1 MEDIMKNYVFNNT
14 NSFEQKLNYSLATV
28 GSIIILYGFTT
39 SIALCNVVVLLGGA
53 MAYKYFS
60 NNSFNKFIKDNLYR
74 LIKTNGYYELEEKK
88 LIYRPEIY
96 YNFTDKYLKIKIRL
110 DGSQYRDTY
119 TQLENLLEDLFTMEC
134 ISKEQSTG
142 FMIYKLD
149 RTATKRL
156 SITEINK
163 LQGDFIP
170 INSKLQWN
178 FRKCPHALI
187 SGVTGKGKT
196 YFLAYLI
203 KTFLL
208 LKADIKILDPKISDL
223 SYLENLF
230 KNCVASS
237 PSQIAKI
244 LRETTEKMN
253 CRYEEFKKLSSY
265 RFGKDYKDY
274 GYRPIVII
282 FDEMAAFMASV
293 DKKLCKEVNDYMAEI
308 IMKGRQAGVFMILT
322 TQRPDADVIKTNI
335 RDQLGLRI
343 ALGEMSKTAYS
354 MIFGSDFND
363 LELNSNAPGNGY
375 IFIDGVNTKPVKF
388 QSPFFE
394 PNYNFV
400 KDLIKTTKDNGNFVI
415 TK

>member
-1 MEDIMKNYVFNNT
+1 MKNYVFNNVD
-14 NSFEQKLNYSLATV
+14 SFEQKLNYSLAAV
-28 GSIIILYGFTT
+28 GSIIILYGFTA
-39 SIALCNVVVLLGGA
+39 SIVLCNVVTLLGGA
-53 MAYKYFS
+53 IAYKYFS
-60 NNSFNKFIKDNLYR
+60 NNSFNKLVKNNLYN
-74 LIKTNGYYELEEKK
+74 LIKTNGYYKLEEDK

-96 YNFTDKYLKIKIRL
+96 YTFTDKYLEIKIRL
-110 DGSQYRDTY
+110 DGSNHRDDY
-119 TQLENLLEDLFTMEC
+119 LQLENLLEDLFVMEC
-134 ISKEQSTG
+134 VSKEQING

-149 RTATKRL
+149 RTSTNRL
-156 SITEINK
+156 SITEIK
-163 LQGDFIP
+163 RLQGDFIP

-203 KTFLL
+203 KSFLL

-230 KNCVASS
+230 KDCVASS
-237 PSQIAKI
+237 PNHIAKI
-244 LRETTEKMN
+244 LRETVEKMN
-253 CRYEEFKKLSSY
+253 SRYEQFKKLSSY

-274 GYRPIVII
+274 GYKPVVII

-293 DKKLCKEVNDYMAEI
+293 DKKLSKEVNDYMAEI
-308 IMKGRQAGVFMILT
+308 VMKGRQAGIFMILT

-363 LELNSNAPGNGY
+363 LELNNNAPGNGY
-375 IFIDGVNTKPVKF
+375 IFIDGITTKPVRF
-388 QSPFFE
+388 QSPYFE
-394 PNYNFV
+394 QDYNFV
-400 KDLIKTTKDNGNFVI
+400 RDLIKTRRGH
-415 TK
+415 

>member
-1 MEDIMKNYVFNNT
+1 MKSYVFNNID
-14 NSFEQKLNYSLATV
+14 SFGQKLNYSLATI
-28 GSIIILYGFTT
+28 GSIVILYGFTA
-39 SIALCNVVVLLGGA
+39 SIAFCNVAVLLAGA
-53 MAYKYFS
+53 VAYKHFKS
-60 NNSFNKFIKDNLYR
+60 NLYSFNKFIKNSLYS
-74 LIKTNGYYELEEKK
+74 LIKNNGFYRVEDKK

-96 YNFTDKYLKIKIRL
+96 YSFTEDFLEIKLRL
-110 DGSQYRDTY
+110 DGSKFRDDY
-119 TQLENLLEDLFTMEC
+119 LQLENLLEDLFLMEC
-134 ISKEQSTG
+134 ISKKQING
-142 FMIYKLD
+142 FIVYKLD
-149 RTATKRL
+149 RT
-156 SITEINK
+156 ITERLNVTDLK
-163 LQGDFIP
+163 ALQGDFIP
-170 INSKLQWN
+170 INNKIQWN

-203 KTFLL
+203 KSFLL

-230 KNCVASS
+230 KDCVASS
-237 PSQIAKI
+237 PLQIAKI
-244 LRETTEKMN
+244 LRETTENMN
-253 CRYEEFKKLSSY
+253 SRYEQFKKLSSY

-293 DKKLCKEVNDYMAEI
+293 DKKLSKEVNDYMAEI
-308 IMKGRQAGVFMILT
+308 VMKGRQAGVFMILT
-322 TQRPDADVIKTNI
+322 TQRPDADVIRTSI

-363 LELNSNAPGNGY
+363 LELNINAPGNGY
-375 IFIDGVNTKPVKF
+375 IFIDGVTTKPVKF

-394 PNYNFV
+394 QDYNFV
-400 KDLIKTTKDNGNFVI
+400 RDLIKTVRK
-415 TK
+415 

>member
-1 MEDIMKNYVFNNT
+1 MKSYVFNDT
-14 NSFEQKLNYSLATV
+14 SSFEQKLNYSLAAI
-28 GSIIILYGFTT
+28 GSIVILYGFTA
-39 SIALCNVVVLLGGA
+39 SIALCNVVALLGGA
-53 MAYKYFS
+53 IAYRYFVS
-60 NNSFNKFIKDNLYR
+60 DSYSFTKIIKDSLYR
-74 LIKTNGYYELEEKK
+74 LVKNNGFYRVEDKK

-96 YNFTDKYLKIKIRL
+96 YSFTAEHLEIKIRL
-110 DGSQYRDTY
+110 DGSKYRDNY
-119 TQLENLLEDLFTMEC
+119 LQLENLLEDLFLMEC
-134 ISKEQSTG
+134 VSKEQTNG

-149 RTATKRL
+149 RTNTERL
-156 SITEINK
+156 NITDLK
-163 LQGDFIP
+163 VLQGDFVP
-170 INSKLQWN
+170 INNKISWN
-178 FRKCPHALI
+178 FRRSPHVLI

-203 KTFLL
+203 KPFLL

-230 KNCVASS
+230 KDCVASS

-253 CRYEEFKKLSSY
+253 SRYEQFKSLSSY

-274 GYRPIVII
+274 GYTPIVVI
-282 FDEMAAFMASV
+282 FDEIAAFMASV

-308 IMKGRQAGVFMILT
+308 VMKGRQAGVFMILT

-363 LELNSNAPGNGY
+363 LELNNSAAGNGY
-375 IFIDGVNTKPVKF
+375 IFIDGITTKPVRF
-388 QSPFFE
+388 QSPYFE
-394 PNYNFV
+394 QNYNFV
-400 KDLIKTTKDNGNFVI
+400 RDLIKTVRK
-415 TK
+415 